1 MESIDDKRFLRAI
14 IAVFI
19 VVLVL
24 FLLRFL
30 SVKAVDYKVGLC
42 FDQIPEE
49 KRQQNGNDTFY
60 LFIVND
66 RNNTAAKVTERNR
79 NDED

>member
-24 FLLRFL
+24 FLFLLRFL
-30 SVKAVDYKVGLC
+30 SVKAVDLSFVEVIRMMRGFWK
-42 FDQIPEE
+42 
-49 KRQQNGNDTFY
+49 QQHIKN
-60 LFIVND
+60 
-66 RNNTAAKVTERNR
+66 E
-79 NDED
+79 